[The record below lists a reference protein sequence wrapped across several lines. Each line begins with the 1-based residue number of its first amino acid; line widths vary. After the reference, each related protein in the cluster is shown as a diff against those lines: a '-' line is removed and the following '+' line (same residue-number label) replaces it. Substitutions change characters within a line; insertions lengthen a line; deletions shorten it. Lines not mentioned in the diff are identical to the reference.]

1 MLVIQLTDTG
11 RVLYTYCDT
20 SSLLHLIDTAVSFIL
35 SSPWKTY
42 ELDAFPTPL
51 LLNIECLDSLLPC
64 ITAVFNNSLVSGVFP
79 FIYKSTLVKS
89 LLKKMF
95 LDPDDLKNHRP
106 VSNFSFFFLLSKVLE
121 NIFLSQL
128 NEHLNHNNFLSK
140 HAVNHHAFADD
151 NQLYKISTLDAI
163 HQSIETLQNCTTDVK
178 TWMTANKLQVNDNKT
193 EAMIILECLSTV
205 LCRLSFTSETPM
217 SHLCRLLRTSV
228 QPWTRIS
235 ACLNTEATR
244 VKQHTYKSGI

>member
-35 SSPWKTY
+35 SSPLKTC
-42 ELDAFPTPL
+42 ELDVFPTPL
-51 LLNIECLDSLLPC
+51 LLECLDSLLPC

-106 VSNFSFFFLLSKVLE
+106 VSNFSFFFSSVKSLRKYISVSAKRTLE
-121 NIFLSQL
+121 PQQLSQQAR
-128 NEHLNHNNFLSK
+128 S
-140 HAVNHHAFADD
+140 
-151 NQLYKISTLDAI
+151 
-163 HQSIETLQNCTTDVK
+163 QSPCF
-178 TWMTANKLQVNDNKT
+178 
-193 EAMIILECLSTV
+193 
-205 LCRLSFTSETPM
+205 R
-217 SHLCRLLRTSV
+217 
-228 QPWTRIS
+228 
-235 ACLNTEATR
+235 
-244 VKQHTYKSGI
+244 